1 MLLEWYLL
9 SFFINQK
16 IFMKYK
22 LLGKSGL
29 RVSELS
35 LGTMTFGED
44 WGWGASVDESRKIFD
59 SYVEAGGNFIDTAN
73 GYTDGSSEKIVGEL
87 IAKERERF
95 VVATKYSFPLQMNN
109 KKGDPNASGNHRK
122 NLIQS
127 LEGSLK
133 RLNTDY
139 IDLFWLH
146 AWDFTTPIEEVLRSL
161 DDVVRQGKV
170 LYIGISDTPAWIV
183 SQANTIAHYQGWTQ
197 FVALQIEYSL
207 IQRTPERDLIPMA
220 KALDLAVTPWSPLGG
235 GVLTGKY
242 NKPSQEGGEQGRV
255 ASLGGEVSEKN
266 LAIAQVVSEVATEI
280 GHTPSQV
287 ALAWLRAQSGVII
300 PIVGAR
306 KLTQFQD
313 NLASLDVSLSPEHLQ
328 RLDEV
333 SQIELGFP
341 HDFLQNNDIRDRLFG
356 GTFNTIENHR
366 I

>member
-1 MLLEWYLL
+1 MR
-9 SFFINQK
+9 
-16 IFMKYK
+16 YK

-29 RVSELS
+29 RVSELC

-44 WGWGASVDESRKIFD
+44 WGWGASKDESRQIFD
-59 SYVEAGGNFIDTAN
+59 TFVEAGGNFIDTAN

-87 IAKERERF
+87 IAKDRERF
-95 VVATKYSFPLQMNN
+95 VVATKYSFPLRMNEN
-109 KKGDPNASGNHRK
+109 QKNPNGSGNHRK

-170 LYIGISDTPAWIV
+170 LYIGISNAPAWII
-183 SQANTIAHYQGWTQ
+183 SQANTIAQYQGWTQ
-197 FVALQIEYSL
+197 FVALQVEYSL

-242 NKPSQEGGEQGRV
+242 NKPAQPGDEQGRLTN
-255 ASLGGEVSEKN
+255 AALGSISERN
-266 LAIAQVVSEVATEI
+266 LAIADVVSQVAQDI
-280 GHTPSQV
+280 GQTPSQV
-287 ALAWLRAQSGVII
+287 ALAWLHAQTGVII
-300 PIVGAR
+300 PIIGAR
-306 KLTQFQD
+306 KLSQFQD
-313 NLASLDVSLSPEHLQ
+313 NLASLDINLSPAHLQ
-328 RLDEV
+328 RLNEV
-333 SQIELGFP
+333 SQIELGYP
-341 HDFLQNNDIRDRLFG
+341 HDFLHNDTIRDRLFG
-356 GTFNTIENHR
+356 GTFNTIDNHR
-366 I
+366 L

>member
-1 MLLEWYLL
+1 MR
-9 SFFINQK
+9 
-16 IFMKYK
+16 YK

-29 RVSELS
+29 RVSELC

-44 WGWGASVDESRKIFD
+44 WGWGASKDESGKVFD
-59 SYVEAGGNFIDTAN
+59 TFVEAGGNFIDTAN

-87 IAKERERF
+87 IAKDRERF
-95 VVATKYSFPLQMNN
+95 VVATKYSFPLRMNDKN
-109 KKGDPNASGNHRK
+109 GNPNGSGNHRK
-122 NLIQS
+122 NLVQS

-146 AWDFTTPIEEVLRSL
+146 AWDYTTPIEEVLRSL
-161 DDVVRQGKV
+161 DDLVRQGKV
-170 LYIGISDTPAWIV
+170 LYIGISDAPAWIV
-183 SQANTIAHYQGWTQ
+183 SQANTIAQYQGWTQ

-220 KALDLAVTPWSPLGG
+220 KAFDLAVTPWSPLGG

-242 NKPSQEGGEQGRV
+242 NKSALDSGESGRL
-255 ASLGGEVSEKN
+255 ANSALGSISETS
-266 LAIAQVVSEVATEI
+266 LAIAEVVSQVAAEI

-300 PIVGAR
+300 PIIGAR

-313 NLASLDVSLSPEHLQ
+313 NLASLNVTLSPEHLQ
-328 RLDEV
+328 RLNEI

-341 HDFLQNNDIRDRLFG
+341 HDFLHNDMIRDRLFG
-356 GTFNTIENHR
+356 GTFNAIDNHR